1 MQSRLH
7 RQAGYWE
14 DRMTYKQGP
23 EVIAGGAAPGRFD
36 MVCSSVQQSTEAKC
50 AAVIV
55 IGGECGSGYS
65 IAGSFDAQLL
75 LPDILRKMA
84 DVLER
89 EQALRRQ

>member
-1 MQSRLH
+1 M
-7 RQAGYWE
+7 
-14 DRMTYKQGP
+14 MYKYAP
-23 EVIAGGAAPGRFD
+23 EVMAGGASAGLFD
-36 MVCSSVQQSTEAKC
+36 IVCSEVQQSTDARC

-55 IGGECGSGYS
+55 IGGASGSGYS

-89 EQALRRQ
+89 QQAQRRQ

>member
-1 MQSRLH
+1 
-7 RQAGYWE
+7 
-14 DRMTYKQGP
+14 
-23 EVIAGGAAPGRFD
+23 
-36 MVCSSVQQSTEAKC
+36 VQQSTEAKC